1 MAKAAK
7 TKEKVIIE
15 PTKKK
20 SSGSGNPV
28 MVKTST
34 MNKHKR
40 RSYKAYR
47 GQGR

>member
-1 MAKAAK
+1 MAKIR
-7 TKEKVIIE
+7 EKIVVEPVI
-15 PTKKK
+15 KK
-20 SSGSGNPV
+20 SSGSGNPR